1 MSPQPETPR
10 DHPTL
15 AQYPDSPTALVRDDD
30 GVLWRV
36 PVDRGGDE
44 AVLVPVQDLVQ
55 ARGAVARLKAM
66 IEEGAGDGF
75 QTELTG
81 MVIRG
86 TSNEAAPS
94 TRAEVV
100 EYLDGLKRRLTSCL
114 PNW

>member
-55 ARGAVARLKAM
+55 ARGAVAIVDL
-66 IEEGAGDGF
+66 
-75 QTELTG
+75 QP
-81 MVIRG
+81 
-86 TSNEAAPS
+86 EAAAMAHWSLPQFS
-94 TRAEVV
+94 FFCACQH
-100 EYLDGLKRRLTSCL
+100 GLNGSC
-114 PNW
+114 NVKVRF

>member
-1 MSPQPETPR
+1 MRSEPEVPR

-15 AQYPDSPTALVRDDD
+15 GQYPDSPTANVRDDD

-44 AVLVPVQDLVQ
+44 AVPVPVQDLVQ
-55 ARGAVARLKAM
+55 ARAAISRLKAI
-66 IEEGAGDGF
+66 IEEGAGDDF

-86 TSNEAAPS
+86 TSNEPAPT
-94 TRAEVV
+94 TRADVV
-100 EYLDGLKRRLTSCL
+100 EYLEGLKRRLTGCL
-114 PNW
+114 PSW